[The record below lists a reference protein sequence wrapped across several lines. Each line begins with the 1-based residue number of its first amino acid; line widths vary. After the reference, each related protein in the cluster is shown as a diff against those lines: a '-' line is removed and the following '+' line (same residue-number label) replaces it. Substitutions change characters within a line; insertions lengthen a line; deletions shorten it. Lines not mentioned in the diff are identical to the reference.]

1 MTAFVG
7 RLVALVGLGAWA
19 VGAIVVASVQVA
31 RDVIAPSGRLVPV
44 VVVVPLRT
52 RSRAE
57 TATVSGLVTLTPG
70 TLPVGITAD
79 PDEIWVHGLYGKDP
93 AQLRDE
99 VEDVQRRVLRA
110 LRGSDPGQEHR

>member
-44 VVVVPLRT
+44 VV
-52 RSRAE
+52 
-57 TATVSGLVTLTPG
+57 
-70 TLPVGITAD
+70 
-79 PDEIWVHGLYGKDP
+79 W
-93 AQLRDE
+93 
-99 VEDVQRRVLRA
+99 
-110 LRGSDPGQEHR
+110 LRGVR